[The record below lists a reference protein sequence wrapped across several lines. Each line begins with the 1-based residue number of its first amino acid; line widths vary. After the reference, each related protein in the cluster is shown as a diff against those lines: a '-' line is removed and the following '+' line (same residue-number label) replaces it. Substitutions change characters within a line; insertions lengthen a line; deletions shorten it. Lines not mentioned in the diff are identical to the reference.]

1 MDALVQAA
9 IGNMDADPPIPPAP
23 WAIKEVFDRIDG
35 KAAQALEIEDVNE
48 TRLLDAAEQAGR
60 IQEIFMTAAK
70 SKKRK
75 AVDLNYQD
83 LDV

>member
-1 MDALVQAA
+1 MAALCGPLCARKG
-9 IGNMDADPPIPPAP
+9 IRC
-23 WAIKEVFDRIDG
+23 FDHVRGICSNG